1 MQAVFGVTG
10 DGLAQRCRIVTMIRV
25 FTYILRLPLMLLFTS
40 SLLASVAGLLAVA
53 GAVVFAAVLLIA
65 GLFELDIDATWFTDT
80 VSKISFSWID
90 SPVGVLIASPFAA
103 AMLIVLLR
111 VMYMALEFVVE
122 QYWRDNWQRTQRWK
136 TRVLEQCR

>member
-1 MQAVFGVTG
+1 
-10 DGLAQRCRIVTMIRV
+10 MIRV

-65 GLFELDIDATWFTDT
+65 DLFELDIDAAWITGT

-90 SPVGVLIASPFAA
+90 SPVDVLIASPFAA
-103 AMLIVLLR
+103 AVLIVLLR